1 MTCTTVNVTN
11 AKKRTI
17 EHLIGTP
24 LLCFSKRHFLHSFAA
39 ATECRLLQ
47 ASDVAM
53 WMPCVPL
60 LLWKLK
66 IFSPVIA

>member
-1 MTCTTVNVTN
+1 LQL
-11 AKKRTI
+11 
-17 EHLIGTP
+17 EHFCCG
-24 LLCFSKRHFLHSFAA
+24 SRNGHFLHSFAA
-39 ATECRLLQ
+39 ATECRVLQ

-66 IFSPVIA
+66 IFSPVIAG